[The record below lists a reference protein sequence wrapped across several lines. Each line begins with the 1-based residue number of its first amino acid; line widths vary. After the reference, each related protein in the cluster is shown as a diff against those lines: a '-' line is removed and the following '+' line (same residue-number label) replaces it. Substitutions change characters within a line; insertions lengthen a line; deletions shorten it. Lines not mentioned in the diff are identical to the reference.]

1 MKKSKTTKIAGFLK
15 RLEDATKNDE
25 GTQKPEKTKSIQL
38 SHSNSNLKLRV
49 RNPSERALM
58 ALGIFN
64 LGELSPKRSAVKTFV
79 KSSSPKVNT
88 RKQMS
93 LIRKDTSDSSIKEL
107 LKESISQPHYTDR
120 YPKKTIP
127 EFEGSQTERT
137 MSVVNNFNLKFNQQ
151 SNDPEKYHF
160 EVTDLKLKLQMKK
173 IEVSSLSQEVK
184 SLKNSV
190 KRLEQ
195 DNLRLRQSLDDISY
209 QQDKTQQK
217 CDYYKSLVELKNAEI
232 SGLDTK
238 FKGLQRQVKSQ
249 LNNQPGKKSLA
260 NWGNSMVQAVSGVS
274 ITKTDKINRGLP
286 LEDLGIHLS
295 DIQIQALNRTFYSL
309 YEAKYCISS
318 QQVQSALDVIPS
330 TAAVLAANSDIPNLL
345 GKDGIFNLDLQKI
358 SILLTII
365 FKTIREDFEL
375 KREVHRSL
383 ASVHQHYVNK
393 LNSRQQEYRD
403 NMDIAED
410 LIAQYESRLAD
421 QSSSR
426 VEATRRTS
434 AVSNDA
440 ELLDNYIDDEEFDR
454 LQSHQLDSV
463 SLIYHSSESHK

>member
-25 GTQKPEKTKSIQL
+25 GTQKPEKSKSIHL

-64 LGELSPKRSAVKTFV
+64 LGELSPKRSALKTLY

-88 RKQMS
+88 RKRMS

-120 YPKKTIP
+120 VPKKTIP
-127 EFEGSQTERT
+127 KFEGSQTERT

-151 SNDPEKYHF
+151 SNDPEKHHF

-184 SLKNSV
+184 SLKSSV

-217 CDYYKSLVELKNAEI
+217 CGYYKSLVELKNAEI
-232 SGLDTK
+232 SGLDTR

-249 LNNQPGKKSLA
+249 FNNQPVKKSLA

-274 ITKTDKINRGLP
+274 ITKTDKINTGLP
-286 LEDLGIHLS
+286 LENLGIHLS
-295 DIQIQALNRTFYSL
+295 DKQIQALNRTFYSL

-318 QQVQSALDVIPS
+318 QQVQSALDIIPS
-330 TAAVLAANSDIPNLL
+330 AAALAANSDIPNLA
-345 GKDGIFNLDLQKI
+345 GKDGIQNLDLQKI
-358 SILLTII
+358 SILLTIF
-365 FKTIREDFEL
+365 FKTIRQDFEL

-410 LIAQYESRLAD
+410 LIAQFESRLAD
-421 QSSSR
+421 QSPTR
-426 VEATRRTS
+426 VEAMRRTS

-463 SLIYHSSESHK
+463 SLIYHSCESHK